1 MMDPIEAPA
10 EVKKT
15 GHRWLDLMLSLS
27 AIFVSACSLY
37 LAQDSSRAMERLVQ
51 ANSMPFLQLG
61 SGNATD
67 DGQAGVLAFSVHNAG
82 TGPAS
87 IHSFAYVVDGRE
99 IPMRGFVTLAIMRAC
114 CAAELDRALAAADGD
129 AISALG
135 NDLTSPIGQTFLAAG
150 EEAGA
155 WQWTKT
161 TTNQEL
167 WQAVDMARQGGRIT
181 TRACYCSL
189 FDECWIAET
198 QVFPPRP
205 VETCSPQEGAR
216 ATPP

>member
-1 MMDPIEAPA
+1 MMDPIETPP

-15 GHRWLDLMLSLS
+15 GHRLVDLLLSIS
-27 AIFVSACSLY
+27 AIFVSACSLF

-67 DGQAGVLAFSVHNAG
+67 SGEPGVLAFSVRNAG

-87 IHSFAYVVDGRE
+87 IHSFAYLVDGRE
-99 IPMRGFVTLAIMRAC
+99 IPMRGFVTMAVMRAC
-114 CAAELDRALAAADGD
+114 CAAELDRAIAAAHGD
-129 AISALG
+129 PVAAIGS
-135 NDLTSPIGQTFLAAG
+135 DLTSPVRHTFLAAG

-155 WQWTKT
+155 WQWRRTPE
-161 TTNQEL
+161 NQEL
-167 WQAVDMARQGGRIT
+167 WQAVDTARQRGRIA

-189 FDECWIAET
+189 FDECWIAESDR
-198 QVFPPRP
+198 FPPTP
-205 VETCSPQEGAR
+205 VNSCEPDHAGS
-216 ATPP
+216 